1 LIIKSIKEKNK
12 NNSILV
18 IDDKEYI
25 LSTDIVVEYF
35 LFKGKEINIDT
46 LNEIISLNDE
56 YLMFNKMKNYLLRY
70 QANEKKIRMKLID
83 NNISFNSTNNI
94 IERLKKIGL
103 LNDDKF
109 IDSFISSLIRKGNG
123 ENLIRQKLFDKGFE
137 NNLISSK
144 LKDIRCDEYY
154 EALNKM
160 YNKALKN
167 YKEDEGYQKVQK
179 VKKYLLS
186 RGYTYQDINDISWFL
201 IVK

>member
-1 LIIKSIKEKNK
+1 MIIKSIKEKNK

-46 LNEIISLNDE
+46 LNEIISSNDE

-186 RGYTYQDINDISWFL
+186 RGYTYQDINDIS
-201 IVK
+201 

>member
-1 LIIKSIKEKNK
+1 MIIKSIKEKNK

-83 NNISFNSTNNI
+83 NNISFNSIENI

-137 NNLISSK
+137 NNLISLK

-186 RGYTYQDINDISWFL
+186 RGYTYQDINDIS
-201 IVK
+201 

>member
-1 LIIKSIKEKNK
+1 MIIKSIKEKNK

-94 IERLKKIGL
+94 IERLIKIGL

-137 NNLISSK
+137 NNLISLK

-186 RGYTYQDINDISWFL
+186 RGYTYQDINDIS
-201 IVK
+201 

>member
-1 LIIKSIKEKNK
+1 MIIKSIKEKNK

-46 LNEIISLNDE
+46 LNEIISFNDE

-83 NNISFNSTNNI
+83 NNISFDSTNNI

-137 NNLISSK
+137 NNLISLK

-186 RGYTYQDINDISWFL
+186 RGYTYQDINDIS
-201 IVK
+201 

>member
-1 LIIKSIKEKNK
+1 LIIKSIKKKNK

-35 LFKGKEINIDT
+35 LFKGKDINIDT

-103 LNDDKF
+103 LNDDIF
-109 IDSFISSLIRKGNG
+109 IDSFI
-123 ENLIRQKLFDKGFE
+123 
-137 NNLISSK
+137 
-144 LKDIRCDEYY
+144 
-154 EALNKM
+154 
-160 YNKALKN
+160 
-167 YKEDEGYQKVQK
+167 
-179 VKKYLLS
+179 
-186 RGYTYQDINDISWFL
+186 
-201 IVK
+201 

>member
-1 LIIKSIKEKNK
+1 M
-12 NNSILV
+12 
-18 IDDKEYI
+18 Y
-25 LSTDIVVEYF
+25 
-35 LFKGKEINIDT
+35 
-46 LNEIISLNDE
+46 
-56 YLMFNKMKNYLLRY
+56 NKMKNYLLRY

-137 NNLISSK
+137 NNLISLK

-186 RGYTYQDINDISWFL
+186 RGYTYQDINDIS
-201 IVK
+201 

>member
-1 LIIKSIKEKNK
+1 MIIKSIKEKNK

-137 NNLISSK
+137 NNLISLK

-186 RGYTYQDINDISWFL
+186 RGYTYQDINDIS
-201 IVK
+201 

>member
-94 IERLKKIGL
+94 IERLIKIGL

-137 NNLISSK
+137 NNLISLK

-186 RGYTYQDINDISWFL
+186 RGYTYQDINDIS
-201 IVK
+201 

>member
-1 LIIKSIKEKNK
+1 MIIKSIKEKNK

-25 LSTDIVVEYF
+25 LSTDVVVEYF

-83 NNISFNSTNNI
+83 NNISFNSIENI

-137 NNLISSK
+137 NNLISLK

-179 VKKYLLS
+179 IKKYLLS
-186 RGYTYQDINDISWFL
+186 RGYTYQDINDIS
-201 IVK
+201 

>member
-1 LIIKSIKEKNK
+1 MIIKSIKEKNK

-46 LNEIISLNDE
+46 LNEIVSLNDE

-83 NNISFNSTNNI
+83 NNISFNSIENI

-137 NNLISSK
+137 NNLISLK

-179 VKKYLLS
+179 IKKYLLS
-186 RGYTYQDINDISWFL
+186 RGYTYQDINDIS
-201 IVK
+201 

>member
-1 LIIKSIKEKNK
+1 MIIKSIKEKNK

-18 IDDKEYI
+18 IDDKKYI

-83 NNISFNSTNNI
+83 NNISFNSIENI
-94 IERLKKIGL
+94 IERLKKIGI

-137 NNLISSK
+137 NNLISLK

-186 RGYTYQDINDISWFL
+186 RGYTYQDINDIS
-201 IVK
+201 

>member
-1 LIIKSIKEKNK
+1 MIIKSIKEKNK

-186 RGYTYQDINDISWFL
+186 RGYTYQDINDIS
-201 IVK
+201 

>member
-1 LIIKSIKEKNK
+1 MIIKSIKEKNK

-18 IDDKEYI
+18 IDDKKYI

-83 NNISFNSTNNI
+83 NNISFNSIENI
-94 IERLKKIGL
+94 IERLKKIGI

-137 NNLISSK
+137 NNLISLK

-186 RGYTYQDINDISWFL
+186 RGYTYQDINDIY
-201 IVK
+201 